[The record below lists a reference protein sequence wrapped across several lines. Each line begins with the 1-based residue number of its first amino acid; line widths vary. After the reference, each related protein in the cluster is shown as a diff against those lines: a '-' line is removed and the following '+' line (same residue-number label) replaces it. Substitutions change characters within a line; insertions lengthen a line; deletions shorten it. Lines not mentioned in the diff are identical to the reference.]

1 MSEEKAIQFDE
12 LIFERIIDIGCEML
26 KAGGEIQRV
35 EQPFSLLCSSYGA
48 IATDKDIFKLS
59 QSVFISHGI
68 LVNRQAA

>member
-12 LIFERIIDIGCEML
+12 LIFERIIEIGCEML

-48 IATDKDIFKLS
+48 IGKCAEKHVSFQPDF
-59 QSVFISHGI
+59 QYRF
-68 LVNRQAA
+68 